1 MDNFTIAV
9 IVGDIVMCVAFIAL
23 MVLDKGG
30 KPAPPIEPVKTAGK
44 RPA

>member
-9 IVGDIVMCVAFIAL
+9 IVGDVIMCMAFVALIVF
-23 MVLDKGG
+23 DKP
-30 KPAPPIEPVKTAGK
+30 KNTTPAEPMKATGK